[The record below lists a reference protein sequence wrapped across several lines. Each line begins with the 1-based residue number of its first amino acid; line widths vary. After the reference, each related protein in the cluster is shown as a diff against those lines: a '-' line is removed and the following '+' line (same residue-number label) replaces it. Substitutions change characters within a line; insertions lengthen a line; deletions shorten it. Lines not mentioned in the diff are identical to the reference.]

1 MPSYFLMGAS
11 FVSGLATAIL
21 AVFMLIFHA
30 ELRTD
35 IQRWCADLLPQK
47 PCEEPYRD
55 FNPQIHVP
63 ATKPMD
69 HRNMDAS
76 RRPH

>member
-1 MPSYFLMGAS
+1 MPSYFLIGAS

-35 IQRWCADLLPQK
+35 IRRWCAGLLPR
-47 PCEEPYRD
+47 EPRETPYMVGHH
-55 FNPQIHVP
+55 QIHVP
-63 ATKPMD
+63 ATKQMD